1 MNNEYVFC
9 SRTEFRNWLIKN
21 NMSSEGIWLVL
32 SKDKKINT
40 LSAIE
45 ALEEALCF
53 GWIDGKIKR
62 IDDTKYI
69 KYFAPR
75 KKESKWSEKN
85 KKIVQ
90 ELIEKGLVTQPGL
103 DAINVAKSNGYWDTK
118 QNPINYEKLIQRF
131 ATMLKED
138 NFALYEKF
146 MSIPSSYK
154 KQIVGFYYNAKQ
166 ETTKLKRYN
175 KIIKV
180 LQEGKRGILY

>member
-21 NMSSEGIWLVL
+21 NMRSEGIWLVI

-40 LSAIE
+40 LTAIE

-62 IDDTKYI
+62 IDETNYI

-90 ELIEKGLVTQPGL
+90 ELIEKDLVTQPGL
-103 DAINVAKSNGYWDTK
+103 DAINVAKSNGYWDTEQK
-118 QNPINYEKLIQRF
+118 QINYEELIQKF
-131 ATMLKED
+131 ASMLNED
-138 NFALYEKF
+138 NSIIYEKF
-146 MSIPSSYK
+146 INVPLSYK

-180 LQEGKRGILY
+180 LQEGKREILY